1 MRKRIGLANGPDY
14 KQTDRI
20 QARFSILKTMRV
32 DSIITIIVRDG
43 TLIGRKDT
51 VLCEDAYRWLLE
63 RGQYLSSRVLLFDML
78 IISREWWMYI

>member
-1 MRKRIGLANGPDY
+1 
-14 KQTDRI
+14 
-20 QARFSILKTMRV
+20 MRV

-78 IISREWWMYI
+78 SSQESGGCTFEFVHISFQFR